1 MILRL
6 LRRMRSA
13 SAGQQGRKGLCLSS
27 HSLKSAAYCRRH
39 GVENECMNPSRKV
52 DYRALFDLAGRVA
65 LVVGGGSGIG
75 QAGAESLGAFA
86 AHVVVADVNADDA
99 RGVSDRIRANGGTS
113 DGKQV
118 DIRDTAAVE
127 GMLSDIMRDQGRLD
141 ILLATPAVNLRKRFL
156 DYTDDEFDRVIELNL
171 KGTFR
176 VARAAARAMVQNRR
190 GSIIL
195 MSSMRAVNV
204 EPGQS
209 IYASTKAGIGQLT
222 RGLASELGGFGIRVN
237 ALAPGIV
244 ATPLTVPI
252 TSNPTWNAAY
262 ANRCALGRWAE
273 PEEMAGPIVF
283 LASDA
288 SSYVTGTTLFAD
300 AGWTA
305 IDGRFEPQLNT

>member
-1 MILRL
+1 
-6 LRRMRSA
+6 
-13 SAGQQGRKGLCLSS
+13 
-27 HSLKSAAYCRRH
+27 
-39 GVENECMNPSRKV
+39 MNPAKPF
-52 DYRALFDLAGRVA
+52 DYRALYDLSGRVA

-75 QAGAESLGAFA
+75 QAGAEGMAAFG
-86 AHVVVADVNADDA
+86 AHVIVADVVHDDA
-99 RGVSDRIRANGGTS
+99 KGVSERIRDHGGKS
-113 DGKQV
+113 SAVHV
-118 DIRDTAAVE
+118 DVRDTAAVE
-127 GMLSDIMRDQGRLD
+127 RMVDDIVREHGRLD
-141 ILLATPAVNLRKRFL
+141 VTLTTPAVNLRKRLL
-156 DYTDDEFDRVIELNL
+156 DYSDEEFDRVIELNL

-176 VARAAARAMVQNRR
+176 VARACARPMQQNRR

-209 IYASTKAGIGQLT
+209 IYASTKAGIVQMT
-222 RGLASELGGFGIRVN
+222 RGLAAELGTFGVRVN

-244 ATPLTVPI
+244 ATPLTRPI
-252 TSNPTWNAAY
+252 TSNPAWNDAY
-262 ANRCALGRWAE
+262 AKHSALGRWAE

-305 IDGRFEPQLNT
+305 VDGRFEPQLKS